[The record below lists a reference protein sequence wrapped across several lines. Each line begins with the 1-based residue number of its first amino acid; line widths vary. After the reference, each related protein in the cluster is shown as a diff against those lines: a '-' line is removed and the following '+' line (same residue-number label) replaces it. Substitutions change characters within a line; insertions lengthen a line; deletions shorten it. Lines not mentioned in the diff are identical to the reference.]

1 MSNIRSWFSALWKD
15 STRTVDFNKL
25 DLQEEGE
32 SAHGALTMARSLGF
46 YSLVFMAIANI
57 IGAGIF
63 VTTGTAAHDY
73 AGPSIPLSYAIAG
86 ILVGVPAALCYA
98 ELASRVRGNGSA
110 VSYAY
115 GTIGELP
122 GFLIGFDLLLEM
134 TIGSA
139 AVAAGW
145 AANFTNLL
153 RLLFGVEL
161 PEAWRTSPSEINAGL
176 LAGTLALIGVGTW
189 LANVS
194 WAQLLGKKAA
204 WFKNKGAAKLLA
216 GLVGC
221 GAVAL
226 LIAGCNCASAF
237 FQSTPSFNVPAA
249 GIVLLIMGFLLLGVN
264 HTAKATIYLVLIKVV
279 VLAVFVGIAVCFFD
293 VKHLQP
299 FTHPDWGWWG
309 TIRAAG
315 VVFFAFVGFE
325 TITASAAECKNPQK
339 DLPKAILWGLGICT
353 VIYMIV
359 SLVLVAAVPY
369 TMLNGSEAA
378 APMSKALNILG
389 YGWGSIFVSFGSLI
403 SLVSVLLVSSYG
415 LSRISRALSKFG
427 MLPAFLGTLTKRSQV
442 PLWSTIIS
450 CTFVALAALL
460 LPVEEL
466 FELCNI
472 GTLGAFAVVCLSVI
486 FLRRKDPNTQSPF
499 KCPGYPYVPIFGAL
513 ACLGMMLM
521 LPGLSWLRLGIWMG
535 IGLSWYIARGR
546 YNSILNKMQ

>member
-1 MSNIRSWFSALWKD
+1 MSGLTTWLGKLWKD
-15 STRTVDFNKL
+15 ATRTVDFNKL
-25 DLQEEGE
+25 EQHEEAE
-32 SAHGALTMARSLGF
+32 AHGLTMARSLGLV
-46 YSLVFMAIANI
+46 SLVFMAIANI

-63 VTTGTAAHDY
+63 VTTGTAAHDF

-86 ILVGVPAALCYA
+86 IIVGVPAALCYA

-115 GTIGELP
+115 GTIGELA

-161 PEAWRTSPSEINAGL
+161 PEAWRTSPKEVNFWL
-176 LAGTLALIGVGTW
+176 LAATMLLFAVGAW

-194 WAQLLGKKAA
+194 WKQLMGKSVA
-204 WFKNKGAAKLLA
+204 WFRNTVVSKLAGFIAACAAFGLLA
-216 GLVGC
+216 FGVRQ
-221 GAVAL
+221 AA
-226 LIAGCNCASAF
+226 IF
-237 FQSTPSFNVPAA
+237 FQTTESLNWPAA
-249 GIVLLIMGFLLLGVN
+249 GIVILITLFLLRGVN
-264 HTAKATIYLVLIKVV
+264 HTAKATVYLVIIKVV
-279 VLAVFVGIAVCFFD
+279 VLVVFVGIAVCFFNPSN
-293 VKHLQP
+293 LQP
-299 FTHPDWGWWG
+299 FTHPEWGWWG
-309 TIRAAG
+309 TVRAAG

-325 TITASAAECKNPQK
+325 TITASAAECKDPQR

-353 VIYMIV
+353 AIYMVV
-359 SLVLVAAVPY
+359 SLVLVAAVSY
-369 TMLNGSEAA
+369 TELSGSEAA

-389 YGWGSIFVSFGSLI
+389 FSWGSIFVSFGSLV
-403 SLVSVLLVSSYG
+403 SLVSVLLVSNYG
-415 LSRISRALSKFG
+415 LSRIARALAKFG
-427 MLPAFLGTLTKRSQV
+427 VLPAFLGTLTKRTQV
-442 PLWSTIIS
+442 PFWSTVIS
-450 CTFVALAALL
+450 GVCVALATLL

-486 FLRRKDPNTQSPF
+486 MLRRKNPNSPSRF
-499 KCPGYPYVPIFGAL
+499 RCPGYPYVPIFGAL

-521 LPGLSWLRLGIWMG
+521 LPALSWLRLAIWMA
-535 IGLSWYIARGR
+535 IGFTWYVLRGR
-546 YNSILNKMQ
+546 YNSILNRPY